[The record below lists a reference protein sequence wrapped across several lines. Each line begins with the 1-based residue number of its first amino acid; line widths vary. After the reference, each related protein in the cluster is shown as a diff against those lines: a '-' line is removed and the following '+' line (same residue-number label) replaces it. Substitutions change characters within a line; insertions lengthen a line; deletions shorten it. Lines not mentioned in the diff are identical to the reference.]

1 MDLFAH
7 CEEDLARWESEGGAI
22 PSGGP
27 DNGLWAGRARRLS
40 VQRPMPSFNPLSR
53 WIGRVA
59 LSVIALVFSCTILSA
74 QERSV
79 WGVVT
84 DREGRPIKGAAVKLT
99 DTTTLGIRSYI
110 TQKDGE
116 YRFHG
121 LHPDID
127 YSLRARFHQRTSKTE
142 TITRFNE
149 RKTTRI
155 DLRIDGATPTPAK

>member
-1 MDLFAH
+1 MVKH
-7 CEEDLARWESEGGAI
+7 CEEDIARWESDGGAI
-22 PSGGP
+22 PADRQWGGT
-27 DNGLWAGRARRLS
+27 ARQLS
-40 VQRPMPSFNPLSR
+40 VQPPIPESKLVSR
-53 WIGRVA
+53 WIGLLNLFV
-59 LSVIALVFSCTILSA
+59 LALVFSCTVLAA

-99 DTTTLGIRSYI
+99 DTITLGIRSYI
-110 TQKDGE
+110 TQEDGE

-121 LHPDID
+121 LHPEID
-127 YSLRARFHQRTSKTE
+127 YTLRARFDERTSKTQ

-155 DLRIDGATPTPAK
+155 DFRIDGATGTNAK